1 MIHLFRLLML
11 NISSATNSEKIR
23 IAKENK
29 LHDSS
34 EIKLI
39 FIGIIVFVLSYLVYW
54 VTNNFLLDM
63 KYNILIIS
71 YIIASVM
78 VLIDNLNNIKSVLIY
93 KSEDDYLFSLPLT
106 STEIILSKLFLT
118 YLKNLIYIFII
129 MFPTYIAIKN
139 VINITSTGELVYLL
153 AAISIPLIPI
163 IIGTSYSFI
172 DSYYSSKKNK
182 KKYNINPFIYLFKLS
197 IINNNI
203 IAIILLLILPIL
215 LFILFIKHLSV
226 NYNYILSRIRGAKI
240 SKEKEIVIKKKKSKL
255 NSIISKEIQ
264 TIINNKVYFKSTI
277 KTSILL
283 TIFFFL
289 ASLIIDTKKISEA
302 HNFGIYLMFFVSFI
316 AASSCTTINSLS
328 LEKKCIL
335 QLKTMPVS
343 FIKVLIAKYLTNII
357 ISLPVIIINFIISAL
372 FYDIDKLTLLMLFI
386 NPLLLTSFI
395 SLLGLIL
402 DFRFIDFTEKD
413 SNNIIKNRIITYI
426 PPLANLLI
434 ISILFLINPIDK
446 YYLLLLA
453 FSCII
458 LFVMILMLFY
468 LLISY
473 KKILNAN
480 IK

>member
-163 IIGTSYSFI
+163 IIGTSSL
-172 DSYYSSKKNK
+172 NK
-182 KKYNINPFIYLFKLS
+182 
-197 IINNNI
+197 
-203 IAIILLLILPIL
+203 
-215 LFILFIKHLSV
+215 
-226 NYNYILSRIRGAKI
+226 
-240 SKEKEIVIKKKKSKL
+240 
-255 NSIISKEIQ
+255 
-264 TIINNKVYFKSTI
+264 T
-277 KTSILL
+277 
-283 TIFFFL
+283 
-289 ASLIIDTKKISEA
+289 
-302 HNFGIYLMFFVSFI
+302 
-316 AASSCTTINSLS
+316 
-328 LEKKCIL
+328 
-335 QLKTMPVS
+335 
-343 FIKVLIAKYLTNII
+343 
-357 ISLPVIIINFIISAL
+357 
-372 FYDIDKLTLLMLFI
+372 
-386 NPLLLTSFI
+386 
-395 SLLGLIL
+395 
-402 DFRFIDFTEKD
+402 
-413 SNNIIKNRIITYI
+413 
-426 PPLANLLI
+426 
-434 ISILFLINPIDK
+434 
-446 YYLLLLA
+446 
-453 FSCII
+453 
-458 LFVMILMLFY
+458 
-468 LLISY
+468 
-473 KKILNAN
+473 
-480 IK
+480 